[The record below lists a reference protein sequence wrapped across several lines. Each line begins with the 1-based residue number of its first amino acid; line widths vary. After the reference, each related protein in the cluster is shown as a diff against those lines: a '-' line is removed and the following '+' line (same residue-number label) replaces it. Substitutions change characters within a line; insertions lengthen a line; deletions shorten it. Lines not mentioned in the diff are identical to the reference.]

1 MVIPKVKV
9 LEESDEKVSLQIE
22 GIDRS
27 YANAIRRF
35 CISEVPAMAI
45 DDIVILE
52 NSSVLYDE
60 ILAHRLGMIPLR
72 TDLERYVLPEKC
84 DCGNPLGCQKCRVLI
99 VLDAVAHDKSR
110 TVLSGDLVSEDREI
124 RPVSANIPIVKLAA
138 GQSVKL
144 EAYARLGRAR
154 EHAKWQ
160 PATISVLLDGK
171 PEGSF
176 ILKVESSGSMP
187 AKEIVTR
194 AIEKL
199 QEKFQDLHNEVTSK
213 VEVLHNEES
222 SKSNEVK

>member
-1 MVIPKVKV
+1 MVAPKIKV
-9 LEESDEKVSLQIE
+9 LEESDERVTLQLE
-22 GIDRS
+22 GVDRS

-35 CISEVPAMAI
+35 AISEVPAMAI

-99 VLDAVAHDKSR
+99 VLDAAAHDKPR
-110 TVLSGDLVSEDREI
+110 TVVSGDLVSEDREI

-144 EAYARLGRAR
+144 EAYARLGRAK

-160 PATISVLLDGK
+160 PATISVLTDGRT
-171 PEGSF
+171 EGTL
-176 ILKVESSGSMP
+176 ILKVESSGTMP
-187 AKEIVTR
+187 AREIVTR
-194 AIEKL
+194 AIEKIEEKL
-199 QEKFQDLHNEVTSK
+199 QELNKEVT
-213 VEVLHNEES
+213 E
-222 SKSNEVK
+222 KSAISEKAA